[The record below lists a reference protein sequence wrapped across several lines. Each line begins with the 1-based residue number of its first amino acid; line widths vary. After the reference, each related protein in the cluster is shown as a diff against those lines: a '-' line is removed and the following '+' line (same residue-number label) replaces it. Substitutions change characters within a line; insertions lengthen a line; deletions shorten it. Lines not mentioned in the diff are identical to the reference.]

1 MEKKKRFKIFGLK
14 VKDLV
19 KLGSIVVAFM
29 IAALYLERRFIGI
42 EHRLDRMESHFK
54 GRFDDVDKRFDDVDM
69 RLDKIENDVK
79 KTGDLLN
86 VYLTWRFLYMNDPA
100 RRNLTPRYDPNA
112 RTLEFVDKNNRVVK

>member
-1 MEKKKRFKIFGLK
+1 MEKKKKFKIFGLK

-42 EHRLDRMESHFK
+42 EHRIDKMDEHFK
-54 GRFDDVDKRFDDVDM
+54 GRFDGVEKR
-69 RLDKIENDVK
+69 LGAIEDDVK

-86 VYLTWRFLYMNDPA
+86 VYLTWRFLYVNDSA